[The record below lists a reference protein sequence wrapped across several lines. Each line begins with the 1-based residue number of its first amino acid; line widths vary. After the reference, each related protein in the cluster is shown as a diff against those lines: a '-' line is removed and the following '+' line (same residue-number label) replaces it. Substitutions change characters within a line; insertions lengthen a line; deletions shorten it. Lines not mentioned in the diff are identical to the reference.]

1 METKTV
7 IAIVLFVVSLMSIIT
22 TVSALVV
29 EVESQPT
36 NTNFSI
42 GSGNITINNTSLVLN
57 LISPT
62 NKSYINKDVP
72 IIFNT
77 NKPAYCSY
85 KLDNESQI
93 NLGLISSFSK
103 TIHFLNGNHNLEVKC
118 NIGNE
123 SITKQISF
131 KVNKKV
137 ITFSNFESD
146 KTYEDQLR
154 EISYGE
160 WTCINNRLQRSVKQ
174 YNLENIEYGQPCGFV
189 LGSESN
195 KVSMNQVFWYLIIII
210 LVILILI
217 AIVMIAMFL
226 ANSR

>member
-1 METKTV
+1 MEKNTI
-7 IAIVLFVVSLMSIIT
+7 IAIILLVISLASVMTSI
-22 TVSALVV
+22 SAAVV

-36 NTNFSI
+36 NTNFTISQ
-42 GSGNITINNTSLVLN
+42 GNSTNVTSLVLN
-57 LISPT
+57 IISPA
-62 NKSYINKDVP
+62 NKTYINKDVP
-72 IIFNT
+72 IVFNT

-85 KLDNESQI
+85 KIDNESQI
-93 NLGLISSFSK
+93 NLGLVSSFSK

-118 NIGNE
+118 NVGNE

-146 KTYEDQLR
+146 KTYEDELR
-154 EISYGE
+154 GISYGE
-160 WTCINNRLQRSVKQ
+160 WMCINNKLQRSVIQ
-174 YNLENIEYGQPCGFV
+174 YNSENIEYGQPCGFV
-189 LGSESN
+189 LDNESN
-195 KVSMNQVFWYLIIII
+195 KVSMNAIFWYLIIII

-217 AIVMIAMFL
+217 AIVIIAMFL